1 MSNKTLMT
9 GLEMVRVNVLNNVVV
24 SWRLTEENGEIGLYV
39 KNSGV
44 LDCPYLQQAS
54 TPEEREERYQE
65 TVDAFLK
72 TPNWLEVATEYGL
85 TDTILWPVGVEK
97 HTSDYTLVMSCK
109 SLTMTAQPEKRS
121 AMSWLMPMVTVAS
134 IVGAAVAICYV
145 TQKK

>member
-9 GLEMVRVNVLNNVVV
+9 GLEMVKVNALNNVVV

-39 KNSGV
+39 KNSGI
-44 LDCPYLQQAS
+44 LDCPYLQHAVAS
-54 TPEEREERYQE
+54 EEREERYQE
-65 TVDAFLK
+65 TIDAFLK
-72 TPNWLEVATEYGL
+72 TPNWLEVANEYGL
-85 TDTILWPVGVEK
+85 TDTILWPVSANQFS
-97 HTSDYTLVMSCK
+97 SDWALVMSCK
-109 SLTMTAQPEKRS
+109 SLNMVAQPEKRS